1 MIVVVSRDLPR
12 IKAAITE
19 LGTGQKQLAGVR
31 RRVQSVV
38 APIERAV
45 DEMALS
51 ILPHGGGLN
60 RWVAD
65 APLKASI
72 RTGARSAG
80 VRLRMGR
87 NSLKKRSDLNSIDRG
102 EVRHPTYGR
111 RGGKVRKALPQT
123 GGFGRHF
130 AIEERKNDWHDQA
143 VEPGFFTI
151 PAKTVG
157 LTEIRRVTE
166 DAIADALRA
175 LGLD

>member
-12 IKAAITE
+12 IKAKITE
-19 LGTGQKQLAGVR
+19 LGTGQKQLAAVR

-38 APIERAV
+38 PPIERAV
-45 DEMALS
+45 DQMALE
-51 ILPHGGGLN
+51 ILPKGGGLN

-87 NSLKKRSDLNSIDRG
+87 NSLKKRSDLNSIDQG
-102 EVRHPTYGR
+102 VVRHPTFGR
-111 RGGKVRKALPQT
+111 RGGKVRKAVAPT
-123 GGFGRHF
+123 GFGRHF
-130 AIEERKNDWHDQA
+130 AIVERLNDWHDEA
-143 VEPGFFTI
+143 VAPGFFTI

-157 LTEIRRVTE
+157 LDEIRRVTDE
-166 DAIADALRA
+166 AIAEALRA